1 MTVYEIPNI
10 EHCTV
15 EEFGNPAWMYRIIS
29 NEGWFIHLND
39 GIVDAINAW
48 KTAVA
53 LSDDY
58 DFSIVEIRAKAD
70 LPKDAEIYG
79 IVNPQ
84 EVAI

>member
-1 MTVYEIPNI
+1 MTVYDIPNI

-15 EEFGNPAWMYRIIS
+15 EEFGNTARMYRIIS

-39 GIVDAINAW
+39 GIPDKIRTW

-53 LSDDY
+53 LPDNC

-70 LPKDAEIYG
+70 LPEDAEIYG
-79 IVNPQ
+79 IVNPP
-84 EVAI
+84 ESDK

>member
-15 EEFGNPAWMYRIIS
+15 EEFGNPAKMYRIIS
-29 NEGWFIHLND
+29 NEGWYIHLND
-39 GIVDAINAW
+39 GIADAINTW

-53 LSDDY
+53 LPDDY
-58 DFSIVEIRAKAD
+58 DFSIVEIRDEAD
-70 LPKDAEIYG
+70 LPKDAEIYS

-84 EVAI
+84 EVAK

>member
-15 EEFGNPAWMYRIIS
+15 EEFGNPARMYRIIS

-39 GIVDAINAW
+39 GIADAINTW

-53 LSDDY
+53 LPDDY
-58 DFSIVEIRAKAD
+58 DFSIVEIRAEAD
-70 LPKDAEIYG
+70 LPEDAEIYG
-79 IVNPQ
+79 IVNPP
-84 EVAI
+84 EVDK